1 MLRHVRPGDGFVPNF
16 QMFAKSDV
24 NGEKENPVY
33 TFLKSRCRSVRA
45 EFQAPYKLYY
55 SPYHQDDIRSAPFL
69 HQHEDED
76 SLLNR

>member
-1 MLRHVRPGDGFVPNF
+1 MRPGDGFVPNF

-33 TFLKSRCRSVRA
+33 TFLKSRCRSVRP

-55 SPYHQDDIRSAPFL
+55 SPYHQDDIRSAAFYFSPINMKMRIL
-69 HQHEDED
+69 Y
-76 SLLNR
+76 